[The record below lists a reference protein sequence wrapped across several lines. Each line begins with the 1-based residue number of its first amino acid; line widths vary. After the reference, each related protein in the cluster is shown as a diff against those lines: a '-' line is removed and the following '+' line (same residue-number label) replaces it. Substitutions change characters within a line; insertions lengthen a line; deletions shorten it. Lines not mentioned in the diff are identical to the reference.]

1 MEGCSASDF
10 LIALRKLL
18 DLEVSVSNHEDGG
31 ESCDS
36 CAARDDV
43 EGWESALKAKAW
55 VMD

>member
-1 MEGCSASDF
+1 MIEKKEGERRDAPLRIF

-36 CAARDDV
+36 CAAGDDV
-43 EGWESALKAKAW
+43 EGW
-55 VMD
+55 